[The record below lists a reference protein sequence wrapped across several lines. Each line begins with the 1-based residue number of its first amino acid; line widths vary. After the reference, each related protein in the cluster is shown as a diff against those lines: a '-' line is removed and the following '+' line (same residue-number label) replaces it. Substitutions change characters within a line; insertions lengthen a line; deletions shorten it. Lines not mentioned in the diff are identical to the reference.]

1 MSTKADQDLA
11 GNGAIRDALNRR
23 ENGKLGQGLEARKIC
38 KDSSG

>member
-11 GNGAIRDALNRR
+11 GNGATRDELNRR
-23 ENGKLGQGLEARKIC
+23 EKRKTGQGFEARKIC